1 MHHSARRNTIS
12 HVNVAAVIFDM
23 DGLMVDTEPLYKAA
37 WQQAAADLGYDLDD
51 ERYATLV
58 GRPTPA
64 CERILME
71 YCGAAFPLGDFRKR
85 WPVLWRQSVD
95 RTGVHKKPGLIELL
109 AFVKNA
115 RLPMA
120 VATSSEAEYASFT
133 LSRADLGG
141 WFDAIVSGD
150 QVERGKPA
158 PDIYLEAA
166 RRLAVTAADC
176 VAFEDSEAGI
186 QAVSRAGMTGVLVPH
201 WPVSAESARAAFR
214 VVDTLHDAEQVL
226 ASLIAGRE

>member
-1 MHHSARRNTIS
+1 
-12 HVNVAAVIFDM
+12 
-23 DGLMVDTEPLYKAA
+23 MVDTEPLYKAA
-37 WQQAAADLGYDLDD
+37 WQQAAADFGLRPGRRAVRDTRRTSGAGLRADSHGVLRGCLPAGGLSQAVARLVAA
-51 ERYATLV
+51 ERRA
-58 GRPTPA
+58 
-64 CERILME
+64 
-71 YCGAAFPLGDFRKR
+71 
-85 WPVLWRQSVD
+85 D
-95 RTGVHKKPGLIELL
+95 RRRTRSRVCSSSC

-150 QVERGKPA
+150 QVDAR
-158 PDIYLEAA
+158 EAVLPTSTW
-166 RRLAVTAADC
+166 RRRAGSHVTAADC

-201 WPVSAESARAAFR
+201 WPVSADVGACRLSGRRHASRRRAGARFADRWRAR
-214 VVDTLHDAEQVL
+214 RQARRADV
-226 ASLIAGRE
+226 

>member
-1 MHHSARRNTIS
+1 MR
-12 HVNVAAVIFDM
+12 VAAAIFDM

-71 YCGAAFPLGDFRKR
+71 YCGAAFPLEDFRKR
-85 WPVLWRQSVD
+85 WPVLWRRSVE
-95 RTGVHKKPGLIELL
+95 RTGVHKKPGLLELL
-109 AFVKNA
+109 EFVKSA

-120 VATSSEAEYASFT
+120 VATSSEAEYARFT
-133 LSRADLGG
+133 LSRSGVGD
-141 WFDAIVSGD
+141 WFDTIVSGD
-150 QVERGKPA
+150 QIAHGKPA

-166 RRLAVTAADC
+166 RRLAVNAADC

-186 QAVSRAGMTGVLVPH
+186 QAVSRAGMTGILVPH
-201 WPVSAESARAAFR
+201 WPVSADAARAAFR
-214 VVDTLHDAEQVL
+214 VVDTLHDAKQVL
-226 ASLIAGRE
+226 ASLIAGDG